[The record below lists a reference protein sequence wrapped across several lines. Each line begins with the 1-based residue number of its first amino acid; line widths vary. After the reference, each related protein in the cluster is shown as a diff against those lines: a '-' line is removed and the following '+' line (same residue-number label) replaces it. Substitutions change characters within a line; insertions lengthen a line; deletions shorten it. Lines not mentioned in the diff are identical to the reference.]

1 MLKKVRGESAGVRH
15 RLDVDR
21 GDLHK
26 GKPEKSLLVKGH
38 KKRQGK
44 DSSGH
49 ISVRHRGG
57 GVKKRMRVIDFRREK
72 VGIPAIV
79 KRIEYDPMRTAN
91 VALLFY
97 KDGEKRY
104 IIAPEGLEI
113 GAEIIS
119 EEKTEVK
126 VGNCMKLKNVPIG
139 VDIHNIELRQG
150 KGAQIVRGAGL
161 GAMVQS
167 KEGKYAIIALPS
179 KEQRLVS
186 LECFATIG
194 RVGNQEWKGTKLG
207 KAGRKRM
214 MGIRPTV
221 RGTAQHPDS
230 HPHGGGEG
238 RSGVGMKHAKSPW
251 GKNVAPG
258 KKTRSVRKPSRHLI
272 RDRRAKN

>member
-1 MLKKVRGESAGVRH
+1 MLKKIKGATPGKRH
-15 RLDVDR
+15 RLDSDR
-21 GDLHK
+21 SDLHK

-44 DSSGH
+44 DASGH

-57 GVKKRMRVIDFRREK
+57 GVKKKMRIIDFRRNK
-72 VGIPAIV
+72 FGVPAIV
-79 KRIEYDPMRTAN
+79 KRIEYDPMRSAN

-97 KDGEKRY
+97 KDGDKSY
-104 IIAPEGLEI
+104 IIAPQGLEI
-113 GAEIIS
+113 GAEIIAD
-119 EEKTEVK
+119 EKTEVK
-126 VGNCMKLKNVPIG
+126 VGNCMKLKNIPIG
-139 VDIHNIELRQG
+139 MDIHNLELRQG

-161 GAMVQS
+161 GAIIQS
-167 KEGKYAIIALPS
+167 KEGKYAIVALPS
-179 KEQRLVS
+179 KEQRLVN

-194 RVGNQEWKGTKLG
+194 RVGNQEWKGIKLG

-238 RSGVGMKHAKSPW
+238 RSGVGMKYQKSPW

-258 KKTRSVRKPSRHLI
+258 KKTRSVRKPTRYLVK
-272 RDRRAKN
+272 DRRTKN

>member
-1 MLKKVRGESAGVRH
+1 MLKKVKGTTAGKRH
-15 RLDVDR
+15 RLDIDR
-21 GDLHK
+21 SALHK
-26 GKPEKSLLVKGH
+26 GAPEKSLLVKGH
-38 KKRQGK
+38 KKRQGR
-44 DSSGH
+44 DAAGH
-49 ISVRHRGG
+49 VSMRHRGG
-57 GVKKRMRVIDFRREK
+57 GVKKRMRVIDFRRDK

-79 KRIEYDPMRTAN
+79 KRIEYDPMRSAN

-113 GAEIIS
+113 GAEVIS
-119 EEKTEVK
+119 MEKTEVK
-126 VGNCMKLKNVPIG
+126 VGNSMKLKNVPIG
-139 VDIHNIELRQG
+139 VEIHNLELRQG

-161 GAMVQS
+161 GAMIQS
-167 KEGKYAIIALPS
+167 KEGKYAIVALPS
-179 KEQRLVS
+179 KEQRLIS

-194 RVGNQEWKGTKLG
+194 RVGNQEWKGVKLG
-207 KAGRKRM
+207 KAGRRRL

-238 RSGVGMKHAKSPW
+238 RSGVGMKHQKSPW

-258 KKTRSVRKPSRHLI
+258 KKTRSIKKLTRYLV
-272 RDRRAKN
+272 RDRRSKN